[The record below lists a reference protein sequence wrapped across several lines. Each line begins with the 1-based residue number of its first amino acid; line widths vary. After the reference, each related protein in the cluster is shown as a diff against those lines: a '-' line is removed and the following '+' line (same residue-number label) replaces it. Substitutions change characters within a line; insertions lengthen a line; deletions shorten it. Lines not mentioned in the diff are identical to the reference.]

1 MLGVV
6 IQIDG
11 FDPVLGQ
18 AVSLRAAS
26 HDDPAVCHVGGG
38 EPWWPAL
45 TKLPTLRYDLF
56 DGAFSA
62 EITAPSST
70 LTIAA
75 EPWPNFGR
83 YALADARLQL
93 WTGDVGAPWGAW
105 TLRFDGRIS
114 EQPELAD
121 GTASINF
128 AVDDRWLDTAL
139 LATYAGTSGPEGT
152 EALKGQPKPLALG
165 APRYAAGTLIDN
177 INTVFQVSAYGP
189 LQGFEAGL
197 ERLARFG
204 NTVGDFASY
213 AALVAANVP
222 AGRWATAKA
231 VGMARLGAPPTGQIS
246 FLVGGDAGGPNG
258 WARLPGAI
266 IRRLALLSGGAGRI
280 NDAALNALD
289 AARPYNLSVYVEQ
302 QTTARQLIQQIA
314 ASVNAVAG
322 MSWTGQIF
330 VVPIGIGAPA
340 MTLAADGSAL
350 PPVATVKQISIASP
364 FQKLAIG
371 AARAWTVHALSD
383 IAFTATLVDLG
394 TYAEGTT
401 YREGNIV
408 SLSDGSRW
416 LYINATAGAGRA
428 PPFGTAGDAYWSN
441 LSAAVVIPPT
451 YADGTPID
459 DLKPAA
465 PGADVTGDN
474 TSKDTS
480 AVGGRSSA
488 QIKSDLDLNGRNWF
502 DMAQLEA
509 GRDAEMLARTTLNG
523 KPIGTVVT
531 EYRGEFQDGM
541 TAIAETFSLIGA
553 KSGDGQ
559 GWILDQSSVKV
570 GPVDGGAG
578 PLQSLGQRFQS
589 INASLG
595 ANAGSISDLR
605 TVLIDPS
612 GSVTAKAVFALNVNG
627 QVSGIVQTST
637 GAVSTIELLFTS
649 YNFLTPSGTSIFDY
663 SDPAAGGDGKLYLPD
678 VVVRSIAIAA
688 VGTNQIAAN
697 ALRQAYAVELSSN
710 ADLPNAN
717 GQRTRY
723 LSLTISKQLAASS
736 LRITYNMRPRPGR
749 DYAAQFVLGRTTG
762 GSDIDMD
769 VQWLWLP
776 SVVINNLRS
785 LRMPVNLGRTFEN
798 LPIGTHTIYVDVIA
812 YGGGND
818 QGFMEAGSN
827 LYVEEVKR

>member
-11 FDPVLGQ
+11 FDPVLAQ
-18 AVSLRAAS
+18 PVTLRAAS
-26 HDDPAVCHVGGG
+26 HDDAAVCHLAGG

-45 TKLPTLRYDLF
+45 IKLPTLRYDLF

-93 WTGDVGAPWGAW
+93 WTGDVGAPWGSW

-121 GTASINF
+121 GTASVNF

-165 APRYAAGTLIDN
+165 APRYVAGTMVDT

-189 LQGFEAGL
+189 VHGFDAAL

-204 NTVGDFASY
+204 APAGDFASY

-231 VGMARLGAPPTGQIS
+231 VGMARLGAPPTGQVS
-246 FLVGGDAGGPNG
+246 FLVGGDVAGPNG

-266 IRRLALLSGGAGRI
+266 IRRLALLSGGAGRT

-289 AARPYNLSVYVEQ
+289 AARPYNLSVNVEQ

-322 MSWTGQIF
+322 MSWTGQLF
-330 VVPIGIGAPA
+330 VVPVGISAPTL
-340 MTLAADGSAL
+340 TLAADGTAL
-350 PPVATVKQISIASP
+350 PPVASVKQIGIAAP

-408 SLSDGSRW
+408 SLADGSRW
-416 LYINATAGAGRA
+416 LYINAAAGAGHA
-428 PPFGTAGDAYWSN
+428 PPVGTDGDAYWSN
-441 LSAAVVIPPT
+441 LSSATVIPPT

-465 PGADVTGDN
+465 PNADVTGDN
-474 TSKDTS
+474 TAKDTFS
-480 AVGGRSSA
+480 VGGRPAAELIASTDINTVGLLSA
-488 QIKSDLDLNGRNWF
+488 ILNGDELN
-502 DMAQLEA
+502 DLLTAMATVEGQPISVQFLNFKGQQLGVNSASAYQIGLIAAKNSDNTAFILEVQRVSVEA
-509 GRDAEMLARTTLNG
+509 NKAMALR
-523 KPIGTVVT
+523 
-531 EYRGEFQDGM
+531 
-541 TAIAETFSLIGA
+541 
-553 KSGDGQ
+553 
-559 GWILDQSSVKV
+559 LDQVDAAIGPNVASVQLLMEALV
-570 GPVDGGAG
+570 
-578 PLQSLGQRFQS
+578 SN
-589 INASLG
+589 NA
-595 ANAGSISDLR
+595 AY
-605 TVLIDPS
+605 
-612 GSVTAKAVFALNVNG
+612 AKAILRADADGVF
-627 QVSGIVQTST
+627 
-637 GAVSTIELLFTS
+637 GAVSITADGAERLARIVLIADELEFVNPGNGVPFKPFRIDEMGTVYIDRLIAGVITYQSLVAKFTDVGQQNLDPNGW
-649 YNFLTPSGTSIFDY
+649 YQVVPGGLIMQGGRYRGRINNEISIPITF
-663 SDPAAGGDGKLYLPD
+663 PRPFPTAVL
-678 VVVRSIAIAA
+678 A
-688 VGTNQIAAN
+688 VGANPFISAAN
-697 ALRQAYAVELSSN
+697 YR
-710 ADLPNAN
+710 ADLWM
-717 GQRTRY
+717 Q
-723 LSLTISKQLAASS
+723 
-736 LRITYNMRPRPGR
+736 
-749 DYAAQFVLGRTTG
+749 
-762 GSDIDMD
+762 
-769 VQWLWLP
+769 
-776 SVVINNLRS
+776 
-785 LRMPVNLGRTFEN
+785 NLGEPTKTGTTFYTQAAT
-798 LPIGTHTIYVDVIA
+798 GD
-812 YGGGND
+812 D
-818 QGFMEAGSN
+818 QRLDGFDWWAWG
-827 LYVEEVKR
+827 R